1 MLNYI
6 LLGFILGS
14 VNGLISRISLK
25 LVINKPDAVFYSVW
39 FVGMFYRLV
48 FLVLAVLYLKYKNSI
63 MMVPF
68 AISLIFSQF
77 IFEVAPIK
85 KNGTQRN
92 S

>member
-1 MLNYI
+1 MLKYI
-6 LLGFILGS
+6 LIGFILGS

-25 LVINKPDAVFYSVW
+25 AVISKPDAVFYSVW
-39 FVGMFYRLV
+39 LVGIFYRLI
-48 FLVLAVLYLKYKNSI
+48 FLVFAVLYLKYKNSI

-77 IFEVAPIK
+77 IFEVVPVK